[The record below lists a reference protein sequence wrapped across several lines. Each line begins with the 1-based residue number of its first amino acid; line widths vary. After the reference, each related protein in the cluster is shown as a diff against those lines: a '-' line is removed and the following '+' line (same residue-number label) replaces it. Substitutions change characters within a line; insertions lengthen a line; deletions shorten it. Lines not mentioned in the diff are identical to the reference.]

1 MDHFAKVLVKDA
13 AEAMWRKVF
22 DLAQNDGFSDLIKR
36 LELEDYIPP
45 DIEDLKEGENGDE
58 LFWNGFVLGGVYMV
72 LRNLPQF
79 ADLQSKDTAE

>member
-1 MDHFAKVLVKDA
+1 MDHNDKVLVKST
-13 AEAMWRKVF
+13 AEAMWKEVF
-22 DLAQNDGFSDLIKR
+22 DITQNDGFSNLIKR

-45 DIEDLKEGENGDE
+45 DIEDLEEDENGDE

-79 ADLQSKDTAE
+79 ADLTGKGQDS